1 MKLTKEIL
9 LNNGFK
15 TLKSNN
21 SYFIREVVGDYSYV
35 QITYLGTPDSEWKVD
50 IWNDENVDTIT
61 KVISDVEELKQCLSV
76 MNVELKLKV

>member
-21 SYFIREVVGDYSYV
+21 SYFIREVVNDYAYI

-50 IWNDENVDTIT
+50 IWNDENIDTIT
-61 KVISDVEELKQCLSV
+61 KVISDIKELKQCFNI
-76 MNVELKLKV
+76 MNIKLKLKV

>member
-15 TLKSNN
+15 TLN
-21 SYFIREVVGDYSYV
+21 SDNSCFIREVVGDCSYV

-50 IWNDENVDTIT
+50 IWNEENIDTIT
-61 KVISDVEELKQCLSV
+61 KVISDVEELKLCSIV
-76 MNVELKLKV
+76 MNVKLKLNV